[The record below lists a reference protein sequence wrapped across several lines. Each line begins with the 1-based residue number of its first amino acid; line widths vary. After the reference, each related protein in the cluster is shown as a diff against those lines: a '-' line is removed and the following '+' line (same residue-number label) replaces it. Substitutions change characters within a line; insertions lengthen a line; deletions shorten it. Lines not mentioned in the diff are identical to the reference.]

1 MIRNCTIADA
11 IAIAEIYNYYIQN
24 TIITFEEE
32 LVNSPEIIQRMEK
45 IHANGLPY
53 LVYEEDGV
61 IIGYAYAG
69 EFRSRC
75 AYRHTLESSL
85 YLRHGCGGRGIGE
98 QLYRELIERLKNT
111 GCHSLIGVVAAPN
124 PASSKLHTRLGF
136 NYSGTLRDAGY
147 KFDRWIDTEYWQ
159 LMLA

>member
-11 IAIAEIYNYYIQN
+11 TAIAEIYNYYIQN

-32 LVNSPEIIQRMEK
+32 LVNSAEIIQRMEK
-45 IHANGLPY
+45 IHASGLPY

-85 YLRHGCGGRGIGE
+85 YLRNGYSGRGIGE
-98 QLYRELIERLKNT
+98 QLYRELIERLKKT
-111 GCHSLIGVVAAPN
+111 DCHSLIGVVAAPN
-124 PASSKLHTRLGF
+124 PASSKLHMRLGF

-159 LMLA
+159 LVLA

>member
-1 MIRNCTIADA
+1 MIRNCVASDGA
-11 IAIAEIYNYYIQN
+11 EIAEIYNYYIEN

-32 LVNSPEIIQRMEK
+32 PLDSLEIIQRLEK
-45 IHANGLPY
+45 IYAGELPW
-53 LVYEEDGV
+53 LVYEENDL

-75 AYRHTLESSL
+75 AYRHTLESSV
-85 YLRHGCGGRGIGE
+85 YLRNGYGGRGIGE
-98 QLYRELIERLKNT
+98 QLYRELIQRLKNT

-136 NYSGTLRDAGY
+136 SYTGTLRDAGY
-147 KFDRWIDTEYWQ
+147 KFNRWIDTEYWQ
-159 LMLA
+159 LMFD